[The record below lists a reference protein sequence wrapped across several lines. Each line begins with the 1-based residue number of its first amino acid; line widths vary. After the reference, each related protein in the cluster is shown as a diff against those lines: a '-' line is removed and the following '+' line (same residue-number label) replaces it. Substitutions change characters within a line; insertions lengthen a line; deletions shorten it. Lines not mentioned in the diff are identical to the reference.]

1 MEVLGFNGNEW
12 DLMDINWDLMEF
24 SQKEWIWSY
33 YPAGNLGKCAMEIA
47 ILDR

>member
-24 SQKEWIWSY
+24 SQKEWI
-33 YPAGNLGKCAMEIA
+33 
-47 ILDR
+47 